1 MLVLTRKPGQTIH
14 IGNSVEVTVLAV
26 RGERVQIG
34 LNAPR
39 EVVIRRQEVWERLAR
54 EEQAVSR
61 TVGPTA
67 SAIDRRRK
75 ECTQPLNRQT
85 AKTCAGASS
94 VS

>member
-1 MLVLTRKPGQTIH
+1 MLVLTRKSGQAIC
-14 IGNSVEVTVLAV
+14 IGNSVEITVLEV
-26 RGERVQIG
+26 RGDRVRIG

-54 EEQAVSR
+54 EEQAAGR
-61 TVGPTA
+61 TVGPTT

-75 ECTQPLNRQT
+75 KCTQPLNRQT
-85 AKTCAGASS
+85 AKTYAGASS